1 MNDEIKF
8 YKQEWFMLL
17 CMLLIAPIG
26 IFLMFKYHASRYSNV
41 LKISISILAVMVL
54 FSRFSSSNV
63 VESKKDNKTAKVTV
77 SVTETVT
84 ETVTVTPA
92 TPEPTLTEAEKK
104 AENKKFKESQIIEE
118 KRLKE
123 EKNADIKR
131 KKEEKIAEEKR
142 LKVEKAE
149 NEKIFSSGNY
159 ISGKDFKAGIYDVI
173 AIKGG
178 GNVHA
183 GNVWTGGFSAIMGVK
198 DDGFYEKEYKNVELP
213 DGVKLEV
220 KGLTIK
226 LIFKE

>member
-123 EKNADIKR
+123 EKNA
-131 KKEEKIAEEKR
+131 EEKR